1 MRTASAFDA
10 TGAFRC
16 ELAGYIASAAF
27 TSGHRFVVGI
37 WHESPLGPMADVM
50 WSRPGG
56 QRVLLVDRPAVGELI
71 TAVYRF
77 DAVEQMPLVARVEGD
92 SVKVSAGDLVLELRG
107 GREWPIPLAR
117 LRGRPMGRRAE
128 APVARWLLG
137 VRTFGTSPTGVDE
150 WYRSDR
156 YRRVVDGRATLAGQD
171 LGSICR
177 FRGPTGFGF
186 SEPPRRP
193 AVVRVRPL
201 LVDTGGALEGVLT
214 ACRERDRAGS
224 LPDDGPGR
232 S

>member
-1 MRTASAFDA
+1 MRAASAFDVV
-10 TGAFRC
+10 GGFRC

-56 QRVLLVDRPAVGELI
+56 RRVLLVGRPAVGELI

-77 DAVEQMPLVARVEGD
+77 DGVERVPIDARLDGG
-92 SVKVSAGDLVLELRG
+92 SVRVSAGDLVLELRG
-107 GREWPIPLAR
+107 GRELPIPLTG
-117 LRGRPMGRRAE
+117 LRGRAMGRRVE

-137 VRTFGTSPTGVDE
+137 VRTFGTSPTGVHE
-150 WYRSDR
+150 WYRSDG
-156 YRRVVDGRATLAGQD
+156 YRRVVEGRATLAGED
-171 LGSICR
+171 LGSLCR

-193 AVVRVRPL
+193 AIVRVRPL
-201 LVDTGGALEGVLT
+201 LVDTAGDLERLVVALRESDGG
-214 ACRERDRAGS
+214 S
-224 LPDDGPGR
+224 PPDEEPVR